1 MSRSSSM
8 YDALGQLSLL
18 DTMDDTAVSGISG
31 VAHIPLPDI
40 PALSLPLKG
49 IHLIEASAGTGK
61 TWTLTALMVRLIV
74 QGGYLTRHIIATTFT
89 RAAAAELK
97 LRIRSRFEEVA
108 QLLKQAI
115 EQPERTLQQA
125 QQDKA
130 LLEVF
135 LLQALG
141 RNNYNHAYQ
150 RLRLALD
157 SFDELF
163 VGTLDSLCQRLL
175 HEFAFDIGQYEQ
187 LSISEQSL
195 QLSQQVMHD
204 YLRQWR
210 SQQDSRL
217 IELLVLNNQLA
228 DVEDYQPIVST
239 ALNFLSAQIQP
250 VTAPE
255 IDWQRLEALT
265 QDVQRLDV
273 TQLMPYLD
281 GQGEFRHALNKAK
294 SLFKTSH
301 VMADVVDALKQGA
314 VSHLM
319 NVATDKD
326 SLHINWLTS
335 FDDNLEAQFTKAN
348 ADIRDQFLALPAVAI
363 LQQVYRMYQYLTE
376 QLQQMEAFLQFDII
390 RTVRERLP
398 QLLSEKGETTF
409 SEQMRVLAS
418 RLHSE
423 QGKVLAQLIQ
433 HRYPVALVDEFQDTN
448 SDQDAVI
455 ASIWRQPAQS
465 TAEATPI
472 HPACLVMV
480 GDPKQAIY
488 GFRGG
493 DMLTYQRA
501 RRIVSR
507 QGLIHTLGENQRSI
521 APLVQ
526 AVDRFFRFNLDMGE
540 GVLYQPVQASGRK
553 KSLLSEGEVQNPAP
567 MRLIALQDKQDELQQ
582 TAWQIAGLLQQ
593 GQQLQ
598 LVIQLDEQPARPLQP
613 NDIAVLCRSNFELD
627 EVQRVLKDFAI
638 PVWRTAQR
646 SVFGGGLAQD
656 VAALM
661 QVMLNPYHES
671 LLRRALSGV
680 LLNVSLNRLLQ
691 LDEQPDELAVL
702 QASFY
707 EFGAVWQRQGF
718 LAAWQQLLTHFKVWQ
733 QLSTQPEGERLIVNL
748 RHVTE
753 LLHQQ
758 SEKIK
763 GQHHLLAWLM
773 RQVSQPGERE
783 WELERRLSGQQGVQL
798 MTIHKSKGLE
808 FPIVFV
814 PGLDV
819 VKKPKE
825 GLIFFELNQQR
836 MLGVSAREIAQEEAH
851 KARFE
856 AEQRR
861 LVYVAL
867 TRASVRLYITVKAD
881 SDKPKASVL
890 RYWLP
895 QAREEWVD
903 HPDPVIATTSIRP
916 SMQDAPDFHYQ
927 QQENIQPVH
936 SRPLPSRP
944 IQAWGETSFSKLVN
958 HSQHPQHQQSLD
970 TTPEQVAAEQSP
982 ELVAAHDDEP
992 TEPVQAI
999 VGEGLGEVS
1008 LDIAEAESEPEVNPQ
1023 DELENF
1029 RFIFPR
1035 GANAGDCLHQ
1045 ILERINPKDERFW
1058 PDTFGR
1064 ILQQFAINRQLQR
1077 FGHAP
1082 ASHEQMSGWFKHIL
1096 HASLPQSATLAGLQP
1111 SAQVHEFEFHV
1122 ALGQSSM
1129 NTRRIHQLLLQH
1141 GVQVAELNSSSF
1153 ARYLH
1158 GFIDL
1163 LYEHDGRFYVAD
1175 YKSNYLG
1182 DQLSDYNQQ
1191 AMRDSMS
1198 DAGYWLQAALYMV
1211 ALHRYLKVRLPDY
1224 QPQQHLGGAVYLYLR
1239 GMQANTAGNS
1249 ESYGVLHWQP
1259 DVRLIMDIDTVLGEQ
1274 GSQ

>member
-1 MSRSSSM
+1 MSRNSRSSSKTP
-8 YDALGQLSLL
+8 DSSQLSLL
-18 DTMDDTAVSGISG
+18 ESMDEVTANP
-31 VAHIPLPDI
+31 ADHTLKANHIALPDI
-40 PALSLPLKG
+40 PALNLPLKG

-108 QLLKQAI
+108 QLLKRAI
-115 EQPERTLQQA
+115 EQPENTLQQV
-125 QQDKA
+125 QQNKA
-130 LLEVF
+130 LLEVS
-135 LLQALG
+135 LLQSLG
-141 RNNYNHAYQ
+141 RDKYNHAYQ

-195 QLSQQVMHD
+195 QLSQQLMHD

-228 DVEDYQPIVST
+228 DVDAYQPIVNT

-250 VTAPE
+250 VAAPG
-255 IDWQRLEALT
+255 IDWQQLEALE
-265 QDVQRLDV
+265 QAVQQLDV
-273 TQLMPYLD
+273 AELLPYLHEQ
-281 GQGEFRHALNKAK
+281 GQFRPALHKSK

-301 VMADVVDALKQGA
+301 VMAEVIESLKQGA

-326 SLHINWLTS
+326 SLHINWLSS
-335 FDDNLEAQFTKAN
+335 FDDNLDAQFTKAN
-348 ADIRDQFLALPAVAI
+348 VVVRDQFLALPSVLV
-363 LQQVYRMYQYLTE
+363 LQQVCRTYQYLTE
-376 QLQQMEAFLQFDII
+376 QLRQMEAFLQFDII

-409 SEQMRVLAS
+409 SEQMRLLAG
-418 RLHSE
+418 RLQCE
-423 QGKVLAQLIQ
+423 QGRVLAQLIQ

-455 ASIWRQPAQS
+455 ATIWRQPAQS
-465 TAEATPI
+465 NPETTPI

-501 RRIVSR
+501 RQIVSQ
-507 QGLIHTLGENQRSI
+507 QGLIHTLAENQRSI

-526 AVDRFFRFNLDMGE
+526 AVDRFFQFQPDMGE

-553 KSLLSEGEVQNPAP
+553 KSLLREGEIHNPVP
-567 MRLIALQDKQDELQQ
+567 LRLIALQDKQDELQQ
-582 TAWQIAGLLQQ
+582 TAWQIASLLQQ
-593 GQQLQ
+593 SQQQQLQ
-598 LVIQLDEQPARPLQP
+598 IKLDDQPARPLQP

-627 EVQRVLKDFAI
+627 DVQRVLHDFAI

-646 SVFGGGLAQD
+646 SVFAGGLAQD

-671 LLRRALSGV
+671 LLRRAASGV
-680 LLNVSLNRLLQ
+680 LLNFSLNRLLQ
-691 LDEQPDELAVL
+691 LDEQPDELAAL

-707 EFGAVWQRQGF
+707 EFGAVWQKQGF
-718 LAAWQQLLTHFKVWQ
+718 LAAWQQLLTHFTVWQ

-748 RHVTE
+748 RHITE

-773 RQVSQPGERE
+773 RQISQPGERE

-819 VKKPKE
+819 VKKPKD
-825 GLIFFELNQQR
+825 GLIFFEHNQQR
-836 MLGVSAREIAQEEAH
+836 MLGVSAREIAQQEAH
-851 KARFE
+851 NQRFE

-881 SDKPKASVL
+881 TDKPKATVL

-895 QAREEWVD
+895 QAREQWID
-903 HPDPVIATTSIRP
+903 SADLRIATTSIQP

-927 QQENIQPVH
+927 QQDDIQPVY
-936 SRPLPSRP
+936 SLPLPGRP

-958 HSQHPQHQQSLD
+958 HSQSQQALD
-970 TTPEQVAAEQSP
+970 ATPEQVAAEQPP
-982 ELVAAHDDEP
+982 ELVAIHDDEP

-999 VGEGLGEVS
+999 VGEVS
-1008 LDIAEAESEPEVNPQ
+1008 LDIVEPEPALQVNPQ
-1023 DELENF
+1023 DELDNF

-1045 ILERINPKDERFW
+1045 ILEQMNPRDERFW
-1058 PDTFGR
+1058 PVTFDR
-1064 ILQQFAINRQLQR
+1064 VLQQFAINRQLQR

-1082 ASHEQMSGWFKHIL
+1082 ATHEQITNWFKHIL
-1096 HASLPQSATLAGLQP
+1096 HASLPQGATLAGLQP
-1111 SAQVHEFEFHV
+1111 QAQVHEFEFHV
-1122 ALGQSSM
+1122 ALGQSYL

-1141 GVQVAELNSSSF
+1141 NAQVAELNSSSF

-1163 LYEHDGRFYVAD
+1163 LYEHNGRFYVAD

-1198 DAGYWLQAALYMV
+1198 EAGYWLQAALYMV
-1211 ALHRYLKVRLPDY
+1211 ALHRYLKVRLPAY
-1224 QPQQHLGGAVYLYLR
+1224 QPQLHLGGAVYLYLR
-1239 GMQANTAGNS
+1239 GMQAGNNSNS
-1249 ESYGVLHWQP
+1249 ENYGVLYWQP
-1259 DVRLIMDIDTVLGEQ
+1259 DVQLVIDLDAVLGQQ
-1274 GSQ
+1274 GGQ

>member
-8 YDALGQLSLL
+8 HDALGQLSLL
-18 DTMDDTAVSGISG
+18 DVIHDPAASGISG
-31 VAHIPLPDI
+31 VAHISLPDI
-40 PALSLPLKG
+40 PALNLPLKG
-49 IHLIEASAGTGK
+49 VHLIEASAGTGK

-108 QLLKQAI
+108 QLLKRAI
-115 EQPERTLQQA
+115 EQPDSTLQQV

-130 LLEVF
+130 LLEVC
-135 LLQALG
+135 LLQGLG
-141 RNNYNHAYQ
+141 RDKYNHAYQ

-228 DVEDYQPIVST
+228 DVDAYQPIVNT

-250 VTAPE
+250 VIAPV
-255 IDWQRLEALT
+255 ISWQRLEALE
-265 QDVQRLDV
+265 QDVQQLDV
-273 TQLMPYLD
+273 AELIPYLHEQ
-281 GQGEFRHALNKAK
+281 GQFRRALNKTK

-301 VMADVVDALKQGA
+301 VMADVLDALKQGA

-319 NVATDKD
+319 NVATDKE
-326 SLHINWLTS
+326 SLHINWLAS
-335 FDDNLEAQFTKAN
+335 FDDKMDAHFTKAN
-348 ADIRDQFLALPAVAI
+348 AVIRDQFLALPSVRV
-363 LQQVYRMYQYLTE
+363 LQQVFATYQYLTE
-376 QLQQMEAFLQFDII
+376 QLRQMEIFLQFDII

-409 SEQMRVLAS
+409 SEQMRLLAS

-455 ASIWRQPAQS
+455 ASIWRQPVQP
-465 TAEATPI
+465 TPETMPI

-501 RRIVSR
+501 RHIVSQ

-526 AVDRFFRFNLDMGE
+526 AVDRFFRFQPEMGE

-553 KSLLSEGEVQNPAP
+553 KSLLSEGSMHNPAP
-567 MRLIALQDKQDELQQ
+567 LRLIALQDKQDELQQ

-593 GQQLQ
+593 SQQQQLE
-598 LVIQLDEQPARPLQP
+598 IKLDDQPSRTLQP

-627 EVQRVLKDFAI
+627 EVQRALAGFSI
-638 PVWRTAQR
+638 PVWRSAQR
-646 SVFGGGLAQD
+646 SVFAGALAQD

-671 LLRRALSGV
+671 LLRRAVSGV
-680 LLNVSLNRLLQ
+680 LINFSLNRLLQ
-691 LDEQPDELAVL
+691 LDDQPDELAAL

-825 GLIFFELNQQR
+825 GLIFFEHNQQR
-836 MLGVSAREIAQEEAH
+836 MLGVSAREIAQEDAH

-881 SDKPKASVL
+881 SDKPKATVL

-895 QAREEWVD
+895 PAREDWVD
-903 HPDPVIATTSIRP
+903 NVDTAVATTCIQP
-916 SMQDAPDFHYQ
+916 AMQDAPEFYYQ
-927 QQENIQPVH
+927 QQDDIQPVY
-936 SRPLPSRP
+936 SRPLPQRP

-958 HSQHPQHQQSLD
+958 HLHNQQDQQPLAVVPDGLNASSL
-970 TTPEQVAAEQSP
+970 T
-982 ELVAAHDDEP
+982 ELMAAHADEP
-992 TEPVQAI
+992 TEPAQAL
-999 VGEGLGEVS
+999 VGELS
-1008 LDIAEAESEPEVNPQ
+1008 LDLPESMPVPDLNTQ
-1023 DELENF
+1023 DDMEKF

-1045 ILERINPKDERFW
+1045 ILEKMNPRDERFW
-1058 PDTFGR
+1058 PDIFSR
-1064 ILQQFAINRQLQR
+1064 LLQQFAINQQLQR
-1077 FGHAP
+1077 FGRAP
-1082 ASHEQMSGWFKHIL
+1082 VNLAHMTGWFRHIL
-1096 HASLPQSATLAGLQP
+1096 HASLPHGATLASLTT
-1111 SAQVHEFEFHV
+1111 QVHEFEFYV
-1122 ALGQSSM
+1122 ALGQSRL
-1129 NTRRIHQLLLQH
+1129 NTSRIHQLLLQH

-1182 DQLSDYNQQ
+1182 DQLADYNQQ
-1191 AMRDSMS
+1191 AMRDSMTE
-1198 DAGYWLQAALYMV
+1198 AGYWLQAALYMV
-1211 ALHRYLKVRLPDY
+1211 ALHRYLKVRLPAY

-1239 GMQANTAGNS
+1239 GMQAGTPSNS
-1249 ESYGVLHWQP
+1249 ENYGVLHWQP
-1259 DVRLIMDIDTVLGEQ
+1259 DMQLIMELDVVLGQQ
-1274 GSQ
+1274 GESL

>member
-1 MSRSSSM
+1 MSRNSRSSSH
-8 YDALGQLSLL
+8 ATNSGQLSLL
-18 DTMDDTAVSGISG
+18 GDMDVGITNPAN
-31 VAHIPLPDI
+31 VIATVNHIALPDI
-40 PALSLPLKG
+40 PALNLPLKG

-108 QLLKQAI
+108 QLLKRAI
-115 EQPERTLQQA
+115 EQPEHTLQQV

-135 LLQALG
+135 LLQSLG
-141 RNNYNHAYQ
+141 RDNYNHAYQ

-228 DVEDYQPIVST
+228 DVEDYQPVVST

-255 IDWQRLEALT
+255 IDWQRLEALE
-265 QDVQRLDV
+265 QEVQQLDV
-273 TQLMPYLD
+273 AELLPYLHE
-281 GQGEFRHALNKAK
+281 QGAFRHALNKAK

-301 VMADVVDALKQGA
+301 VMAEVVDGLRQGA

-335 FDDNLEAQFTKAN
+335 FDDNLDAHFTKAN
-348 ADIRDQFLALPAVAI
+348 AAIRDQFLALPSVAI
-363 LQQVYRMYQYLTE
+363 LCRVCTTYQYLTE
-376 QLQQMEAFLQFDII
+376 QLRQMEVFLQFDII

-409 SEQMRVLAS
+409 SEQMRLLAS

-455 ASIWRQPAQS
+455 ASIWRQPAQPA
-465 TAEATPI
+465 AEAVSI
-472 HPACLVMV
+472 HPACLVLV

-501 RRIVSR
+501 RQIISQ

-526 AVDRFFRFNLDMGE
+526 AVDRFFRFQPEMGE

-553 KSLLSEGEVQNPAP
+553 KSLLSEGEVHNPAP
-567 MRLIALQDKQDELQQ
+567 LRLIALQDKQDELQQ

-593 GQQLQ
+593 AQQQQL
-598 LVIQLDEQPARPLQP
+598 LIKLDEQPARPLQP
-613 NDIAVLCRSNFELD
+613 NDIAVLGRKGKYLD
-627 EVQRVLKDFAI
+627 QIEKALSGFGI

-646 SVFGGGLAQD
+646 SVFEGGLAQD

-661 QVMLNPYHES
+661 QVMLNPYQES
-671 LLRRALSGV
+671 LLRRAVSGV
-680 LLNVSLNRLLQ
+680 LMNFSLNHLLE
-691 LDEQPDELAVL
+691 LDEQPDELAAL

-718 LAAWQQLLTHFKVWQ
+718 LAAWQQLLTHFSVWQ

-748 RHVTE
+748 RHITE

-783 WELERRLSGQQGVQL
+783 WEVERRLSGQQGIQL

-814 PGLDV
+814 PALDMV
-819 VKKPKE
+819 EKPKD
-825 GLIFFELNQQR
+825 GLIFFEQDQQR
-836 MLGVSAREIAQEEAH
+836 MLGVSAREIAQQEAH
-851 KARFE
+851 NQRFE

-881 SDKPKASVL
+881 SDKPKATVL

-895 QAREEWVD
+895 QAREQWID
-903 HPDPVIATTSIRP
+903 HRDPLIATTSIQP

-927 QQENIQPVH
+927 QQDDIQPVY
-936 SRPLPSRP
+936 SRPLPGRP

-958 HSQHPQHQQSLD
+958 HSQHQQPLD
-970 TTPEQVAAEQSP
+970 VTPEQVAAEQSP
-982 ELVAAHDDEP
+982 ELVAIHDDEP
-992 TEPVQAI
+992 TEPTQA
-999 VGEGLGEVS
+999 VVGEVS
-1008 LDIAEAESEPEVNPQ
+1008 LDIPDTSVEQPIANPQ

-1045 ILERINPKDERFW
+1045 ILEKMNPRDERFW
-1058 PDTFGR
+1058 PETFDR

-1077 FGHAP
+1077 FDHAP
-1082 ASHEQMSGWFKHIL
+1082 ASHAQMTGWFRHIL
-1096 HASLPQSATLAGLQP
+1096 HASLPQGATLAGLQP
-1111 SAQVHEFEFHV
+1111 QAQVHEFEFQV
-1122 ALGQSSM
+1122 ALGQSTL
-1129 NTRRIHQLLLQH
+1129 NTRRIHQLLLQY
-1141 GVQVAELNSSSF
+1141 GVQVAALNSSSF

-1163 LYEHDGRFYVAD
+1163 LYEHNGRFYVAD

-1239 GMQANTAGNS
+1239 GMQANTASNS
-1249 ESYGVLHWQP
+1249 EHYGVLHWQP
-1259 DVRLIMDIDTVLGEQ
+1259 DVQLVMDLDAVLGQQ
-1274 GSQ
+1274 GGQ